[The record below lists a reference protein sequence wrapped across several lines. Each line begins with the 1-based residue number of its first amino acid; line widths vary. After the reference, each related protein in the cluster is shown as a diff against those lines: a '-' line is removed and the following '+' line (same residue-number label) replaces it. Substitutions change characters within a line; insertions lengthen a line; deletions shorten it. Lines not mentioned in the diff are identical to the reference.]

1 MLRLMNWNLKFLV
14 KNPPISE
21 KQIIELEEILQT
33 KIPGSYRSFLLET
46 NGGVAL
52 NNAFDVYSPSENL
65 TLYTFIVSKFL
76 GIGVKDD
83 IMKVYKIFQKDLP
96 PYFLPF
102 AVDGFKNFMCISV
115 KTEEVYFWDHQST
128 LAKPKTFKEKPLFLF
143 VAESFEEFM
152 DKLYYQKN

>member
-1 MLRLMNWNLKFLV
+1 MIWNLKFLV
-14 KNPPISE
+14 KHSPISE
-21 KQIIELEEILQT
+21 KNILDFEKILQT
-33 KIPGSYRSFLLET
+33 KIPNSYRSFLLET
-46 NGGVAL
+46 NGGIPL

-65 TLYTFIVSKFL
+65 TLYTFIVSRFL

-83 IMKVYKIFQKDLP
+83 IVKAYKIFQKDLP

-102 AVDGFKNFMCISV
+102 AMDNFKNFMCISL
-115 KTEEVYFWDHQST
+115 KTEEIYFWDFQST
-128 LAKPKTFKEKPLFLF
+128 LNNPKTAKEKPLFLF